1 MGQAHGIKVLN
12 QLMKRSFN
20 PSNFPVKIIKPLL
33 DGDPLTLSQE
43 EFNNNAI
50 KTEQSIN
57 NDVNGSKVKVKLSK
71 MAQKRKIEFL
81 SLRRYQSWKS
91 E

>member
-12 QLMKRSFN
+12 QSMKRSFN

-50 KTEQSIN
+50 KTDQSIN
-57 NDVNGSKVKVKLSK
+57 NDSKVKVKLSK
-71 MAQKRKIEFL
+71 MAKKRKIEFL